1 MIANGSL
8 MQRRGVG
15 TRSSGSRSAGAM
27 AVGMARTASLVCGA
41 LALAAGALA
50 GDVVAVRAGLVVT
63 MTGASIENGVVLVD
77 DGKIVAVGP
86 HGSVTVPVGARTVDY
101 GASAVLMPGL
111 VAADSRYGAGF
122 ASGRT
127 ADPGVLAVDNFD
139 PYTTFHGAVTNGV
152 TTLYMAPARGRL
164 IAGQGAVVKSAGA
177 PEDRVLKRAGML
189 HGSISDEARR
199 TPGYWEPRVPA
210 TVDVGLGVEAPQ
222 LPRTTMGAILALQE
236 LLRFVGGDS
245 SLANE
250 YGAVVGR
257 ELSEALKAK
266 AVWRM
271 GADSEGE
278 VRALLDFFATNRLP
292 LVLDGAGG
300 AKALAADIAKAG
312 VPVIVRPTYRGG
324 ADIGKSPDAQWPD
337 HGLVAALL
345 AAGVKVAI
353 AAPAAAGTDDLLFGL
368 ALAIR
373 GEVAPDAAFRTITVN
388 AAEVLGVAD
397 RVGSLAPGKDADFAV
412 FSAAPLTGGGSPIAT
427 WIDGNEV
434 WNQQRNALRL
444 AEYSAERAGRSTS
457 TARVVPSTVLS
468 VEELHL
474 GDGHILAP
482 GELLMRN
489 GKIVEVGTRVGR
501 PAGSVVVRG
510 KAAMPGMID
519 ALGFLGLEGSSRPF
533 SSRADNTRILT
544 PGDRVDRKVAQ
555 HGVTT
560 VHLGSRN
567 ITGATTPTLAYKPAA
582 STFGGLVVDPAAAVR
597 MRWTEEIVAES
608 GNAVRQTLAKAVE
621 YKEKWDKY
629 AADLA
634 KWKPPAAGEAPAD
647 GDAAEGEAKEG
658 DTKPADDAKPE
669 EKKEKKK
676 KGERDPARPVTGV
689 FEGTMKAGEDTQ
701 PVRFQLDEHAD
712 GAIEGFV
719 RTVHHPDVLPVSGR
733 RDGYDVT
740 LTAESPGRVYTMK
753 LAQVFSN
760 DPIEE
765 KKGDDKKGAKKGSG
779 DAEKG
784 KDGEKPKSGDNPE
797 PAPGGGMFQEPEGEK
812 KDEKKDD
819 KKEDKEPPVE
829 VFLRGEVSVDGAVIA
844 SLDVKQTSTE
854 YRVARRPELTRAT
867 STEVVEPKG
876 KPKPPSVDPDL
887 EILRRAMQGDAA
899 VLVEVE
905 RPDQI
910 LACVQAYEDAGL
922 KPVLVGAEGAEALA
936 DELRGRI
943 AGVLPPRQI
952 TRNLSATRSV
962 NRYAELAAAGLPIA
976 FHSAA
981 EEGSAELA
989 TFALLAV
996 VEGLSPQA
1004 AIVGLTSGA
1013 ARMLGLQSRVGSLT
1027 VGLDADVLL
1036 LSASP
1041 YESAAAVQRVW
1052 VNGEEIH

>member
-1 MIANGSL
+1 MIAPGTL
-8 MQRRGVG
+8 
-15 TRSSGSRSAGAM
+15 TRSSLGRA
-27 AVGMARTASLVCGA
+27 ASFVCGA
-41 LALAAGALA
+41 FALAASALA

-63 MTGASIENGVVLVD
+63 MTGASIEDGVVVVN
-77 DGKIVAVGP
+77 DGKIVAVGR
-86 HGSVTVPVGARTVDY
+86 HGEVAVPTGARTVDY
-101 GASAVLMPGL
+101 GAGAVLLPGL
-111 VAADSRYGAGF
+111 VAADSRYGASF

-127 ADPGVLAVDNFD
+127 ADPGVRAVDNFD

-177 PEDRVLKRAGML
+177 PEARVLKSSGML
-189 HGSISDEARR
+189 HGSISAEARR

-222 LPRTTMGAILALQE
+222 LPRTTMGAILALEE
-236 LLRFVGGDS
+236 LLQFAGGDNTF
-245 SLANE
+245 APE

-257 ELSEALKAK
+257 DLTAALRAS
-266 AVWRM
+266 ATWRM
-271 GADSEGE
+271 GAETEGE
-278 VRALLDFFATNRLP
+278 VRALLEFFATDRRP
-292 LVLDGAGG
+292 QLVLDGASG

-312 VPVIVRPTYRGG
+312 VPVIVRPIYNGG
-324 ADIGKSPDAQWPD
+324 ADIGKTLDAEWPD
-337 HGLVAALL
+337 HGLAAALV
-345 AAGVKVAI
+345 AAGVKVAV
-353 AAPAAAGTDDLLFGL
+353 AAPASAGTDDLLFGL
-368 ALAIR
+368 ALAMR
-373 GEVAPDAAFRTITVN
+373 GEVEPNAAFLTITIN

-412 FSAAPLTGGGSPIAT
+412 FSAPPLQGGGSPIAT

-434 WNQQRNALRL
+434 WNLNRDALRL
-444 AEYSAERAGRSTS
+444 AQYQAEHAGLTTAS
-457 TARVVPSTVLS
+457 ARVVPSTVLS

-474 GDGHILAP
+474 GDGHVLTP

-489 GKIVEVGTRVGR
+489 GKIVEVGSRVGR

-582 STFGGLVVDPAAAVR
+582 STFDGLVVDPAAAVR

-608 GNAVRQTLAKAVE
+608 GNAVRQTLAKALE
-621 YKEKWDKY
+621 YKQKWDKY
-629 AADLA
+629 ADDLA
-634 KWKPPAAGEAPAD
+634 KWKPPAAGEAPAEAD
-647 GDAAEGEAKEG
+647 TAEGEKPAEG
-658 DTKPADDAKPE
+658 DAKPADEAKSE

-689 FEGTMKAGEDTQ
+689 FEGTAKQGEDTQ
-701 PVRFQLDEHAD
+701 PVRFQLNERAD
-712 GAIEGFV
+712 GTIEGFV
-719 RTVHHPDVLPVSGR
+719 RTVHHADLLPISGR

-740 LTAESPGRVYTMK
+740 LTAESPERVYSLK

-760 DPIEE
+760 DPVDE
-765 KKGDDKKGAKKGSG
+765 KKGAKKGAKDDEKDKEG
-779 DAEKG
+779 D
-784 KDGEKPKSGDNPE
+784 KDKEEPKPKPE
-797 PAPGGGMFQEPEGEK
+797 EKKDPGGGGAFQEPAGEKNQENEKKPAEGDK
-812 KDEKKDD
+812 KDEKK
-819 KKEDKEPPVE
+819 EEKEPPVE
-829 VFLRGEVSVDGAVIA
+829 VFLRGEISVDGAVIA

-854 YRVARRPELTRAT
+854 YRVARRPELTRAAT
-867 STEVVEPKG
+867 QAAAEPKG

-887 EILRRAMQGDAA
+887 EILRRAMTGDAA

-905 RPDQI
+905 RADQI
-910 LACVQAYEDAGL
+910 LACVKAYEDAGL

-936 DELRGRI
+936 NELRGRI

-952 TRNLSATRSV
+952 SRNLSAARSV

-989 TFALLAV
+989 AFALRAV
-996 VEGLSPQA
+996 IDGLSPQA
-1004 AIVGLTSGA
+1004 ALVGLTSGA
-1013 ARMLGLQSRVGSLT
+1013 AKMLGLQSRVGSLT

-1041 YESAAAVQRVW
+1041 YESAASVQRVW
-1052 VNGEEIH
+1052 VNGEEIR

>member
-1 MIANGSL
+1 
-8 MQRRGVG
+8 V
-15 TRSSGSRSAGAM
+15 
-27 AVGMARTASLVCGA
+27 
-41 LALAAGALA
+41 LAAGAFA

-63 MTGASIENGVVLVD
+63 MTGASIDDGVVVVV

-86 HGSVTVPVGARTVDY
+86 HGSVVVPAGARTVDY
-101 GASAVLMPGL
+101 GAGSVLMPGL

-177 PEDRVLKRAGML
+177 PEARVLKSSGML

-222 LPRTTMGAILALQE
+222 LPRTTMGAILALEE
-236 LLRFVGGDS
+236 LLRFASGDDT
-245 SLANE
+245 LAPE

-257 ELSEALKAK
+257 ELTAALRAN
-266 AVWRM
+266 ATWRM
-271 GADSEGE
+271 GAETEGE
-278 VRALLDFFATNRLP
+278 VRALLEFFAANRLE
-292 LVLDGAGG
+292 LVLDGASG
-300 AKALAADIAKAG
+300 AQALAAVIAKAG

-324 ADIGKSPDAQWPD
+324 ADIGKSLDAQWPD
-337 HGLVAALL
+337 NGLVAALL
-345 AAGVKVAI
+345 AAGVKVAV
-353 AAPAAAGTDDLLFGL
+353 AAPVAAGSDDLLFGL

-373 GEVAPDAAFRTITVN
+373 GEVDPNVAFHTITVN

-412 FSAAPLTGGGSPIAT
+412 FSSPPLTGGGSPIAT
-427 WIDGNEV
+427 WIDGDEV
-434 WNQQRNALRL
+434 WNLQRDALRL
-444 AEYSAERAGRSTS
+444 AQYQAERAGQSTS
-457 TARVVPSTVLS
+457 VARVVPSTVLS

-474 GDGHILAP
+474 GDGHVLAP

-489 GKIVEVGTRVGR
+489 GKIVEVGARVGR
-501 PAGSVVVRG
+501 PAGSIVVRG

-519 ALGFLGLEGSSRPF
+519 ALGFLGLEGSARPF

-567 ITGATTPTLAYKPAA
+567 ITGATTPTLAYKPSA

-608 GNAVRQTLAKAVE
+608 GTAVRQTLAKALE
-621 YKEKWDKY
+621 YKQKWDKY
-629 AADLA
+629 AEDLA
-634 KWKPPAAGEAPAD
+634 KWKPPAAGEAAAEVDAAAEKGKPAD
-647 GDAAEGEAKEG
+647 GG
-658 DTKPADDAKPE
+658 DTKAADEAKPE
-669 EKKEKKK
+669 VKKEKKK

-689 FEGTMKAGEDTQ
+689 FEGTTKAEEVTQ
-701 PVRFQLDEHAD
+701 PVRFQLNELAD
-712 GAIEGFV
+712 GTLEGFV
-719 RTVHHPDVLPVSGR
+719 RTVHYPDVLPVSGR

-740 LTAESPGRVYTMK
+740 LTAESPERVYSVK

-760 DPIEE
+760 DPSEE
-765 KKGDDKKGAKKGSG
+765 KKGAKKG
-779 DAEKG
+779 A
-784 KDGEKPKSGDNPE
+784 KDDEKPKNDDQPKDE
-797 PAPGGGMFQEPEGEK
+797 IKKDPAPAGGGAFQEPEGDKKPEGEK
-812 KDEKKDD
+812 KDEKKDE
-819 KKEDKEPPVE
+819 KKEEKEPPVE

-844 SLDVKQTSTE
+844 SIDVKQTSTE
-854 YRVARRPELTRAT
+854 YRVARRPELTRAAAT
-867 STEVVEPKG
+867 TVAEPKG

-887 EILRRAMQGDAA
+887 EILRRAMTGDAA

-910 LACVQAYEDAGL
+910 LACVKAFEEAGM

-936 DELRGRI
+936 GELRGRI
-943 AGVLPPRQI
+943 AGVLPQRQI
-952 TRNLSATRSV
+952 TRSLSATRRV

-981 EEGSAELA
+981 EEGAAELA
-989 TFALLAV
+989 TFALMAV
-996 VEGLSPQA
+996 IEGLSPQA
-1004 AIVGLTSGA
+1004 ALVALTSGA
-1013 ARMLGLQSRVGSLT
+1013 ARMLGLQDRVGSLT

-1036 LSASP
+1036 LNASP
-1041 YESAAAVQRVW
+1041 YQGVAAVQRVW
-1052 VNGEEIH
+1052 VNGEEIR

>member
-1 MIANGSL
+1 VIAPDTL
-8 MQRRGVG
+8 
-15 TRSSGSRSAGAM
+15 TRSSGSRRSDP
-27 AVGMARTASLVCGA
+27 VARGVARAASLVCGA
-41 LALAAGALA
+41 LVLAAGALA

-77 DGKIVAVGP
+77 DGKIVAVGA
-86 HGSVTVPVGARTVDY
+86 HGSVVVPVGARTVDY
-101 GASAVLMPGL
+101 GASAVLLPGF

-164 IAGQGAVVKSAGA
+164 VAGQGAVVKSAGA
-177 PEDRVLKRAGML
+177 PEARVLKRDGIL
-189 HGSISDEARR
+189 HGSISDEARQ

-222 LPRTTMGAILALQE
+222 LPRTTMGAILALDE
-236 LLRFVGGDS
+236 LLRFATGDS
-245 SLANE
+245 SLASE

-257 ELSEALKAK
+257 ELTTALRAS

-271 GADSEGE
+271 GAETEGE
-278 VRALLDFFATNRLP
+278 VRALLDFFATHRLP
-292 LVLDGAGG
+292 LVLEGAGG

-324 ADIGKSPDAQWPD
+324 VDIGKSPDTLWPD
-337 HGLVAALL
+337 NGLVAALL

-373 GEVAPDAAFRTITVN
+373 GEVAPDAAIRTITVN
-388 AAEVLGVAD
+388 AAEVLGVGD

-412 FSAAPLTGGGSPIAT
+412 FSAAPLAGGGSPIAT

-434 WNQQRNALRL
+434 WNLQRDALRL
-444 AEYSAERAGRSTS
+444 AQYSAERAGRSTT

-501 PAGSVVVRG
+501 PAGSVVVHG

-519 ALGFLGLEGSSRPF
+519 ALGFLGLEGSARPF

-582 STFGGLVVDPAAAVR
+582 STFEGLVVDPAAAVR

-621 YKEKWDKY
+621 YKQKWDKY
-629 AADLA
+629 AEDLA
-634 KWKPPAAGEAPAD
+634 KWKPPAAGEAPAE
-647 GDAAEGEAKEG
+647 GDAAAEG
-658 DTKPADDAKPE
+658 DKPAEGDAKPADEAKPE

-689 FEGTMKAGEDTQ
+689 FEGTSKHGEDSQ
-701 PVRFQLDEHAD
+701 PVRFQLNERAD
-712 GAIEGFV
+712 GTIEGFV
-719 RTVHHPDVLPVSGR
+719 RTVHHSELLPVSGR

-740 LTAESPGRVYTMK
+740 LTAESPERVYSLK

-760 DPIEE
+760 DPTEE
-765 KKGDDKKGAKKGSG
+765 KKGAKKGSG
-779 DAEKG
+779 DDDKG
-784 KDGEKPKSGDNPE
+784 KEGEKPKPE
-797 PAPGGGMFQEPEGEK
+797 EKKDPAPGGGGGSFQEPEGEK
-812 KDEKKDD
+812 KPDGEKKDEKK
-819 KKEDKEPPVE
+819 EEKEPPVE
-829 VFLRGEVSVDGAVIA
+829 VFLRGEISVDGAVIA

-854 YRVARRPELTRAT
+854 YRVARRPELTRVAAPT
-867 STEVVEPKG
+867 VAEPKG
-876 KPKPPSVDPDL
+876 KPKPPSADPDL
-887 EILRRAMQGDAA
+887 EILRRAMAGDAA

-905 RPDQI
+905 RADQI
-910 LACVQAYEDAGL
+910 LACVKAFEDAGL

-936 DELRGRI
+936 GELRGRI

-952 TRNLSATRSV
+952 TRSLSPTRSV

-981 EEGSAELA
+981 EEGAAELA

-1013 ARMLGLQSRVGSLT
+1013 AKMLGLQSRVGSLT

-1041 YESAAAVQRVW
+1041 YESAASVQRVW